1 MASLVSYALTTVSD
15 VKETLGIPS
24 SNTDS
29 DNLIIRKINQAT
41 DMIETYTGRRFVVT
55 DYTQEYDA
63 TNIDQLIL
71 KQRPVVTLTSF
82 EVRDSTLNENDWDS
96 IESTLYFTD
105 EAAGVIDLNFSASG
119 RWNRYRVEYSA
130 GYDPLPSDLT
140 EACATLAAYLVDSGT
155 SGTNV
160 KKKQEGARSV
170 EYFDP
175 KAGSSSTS
183 DIFDILN
190 LTVTLNAYANNPIL
204 ADK

>member
-1 MASLVSYALTTVSD
+1 MASLVSYALTTVAD

-24 SNTDS
+24 SNTES

-55 DYTQEYDA
+55 DYTEEYDA

-71 KQRPVVTLTSF
+71 KQRPVATLTSF

-105 EAAGVIDLNFSASG
+105 EKAGVIDLNFSASG
-119 RWNRYRVEYSA
+119 RWNRYRVVYSA
-130 GYDPLPSDLT
+130 GYNPLPSDLT

-175 KAGSSSTS
+175 KAGSSNTS